1 MTSIGE
7 ESKCQYN
14 YLGRSGL
21 RVANICLGAFTFG
34 KPLFGTPGNLDEA
47 SSHDVIRRY
56 VEWGGNF
63 IDIADIYSFGESEKI
78 VGSWLA
84 TQERDRYV
92 IATKVRFQTDSSNPN
107 AMGLSRRHITRA
119 IEDSLGRL
127 KTDYVDLYQTH
138 VWDDATPLE
147 ETLLTLNDLV
157 RCGKVRYLGASNMT
171 GWQMQKVVELTKQ
184 MGLNPF
190 ISLQQQYSLLD
201 RESEVEPFVVC
212 RMNGVGVLPWSPLK
226 GGFLTGKYT
235 RGPAPQENTRLAHAL
250 KAGIVDETH
259 PQWADLNTDSN
270 WALIDGLQNIAAKKG
285 KTVAQISIRWLL
297 QRPVVTSVI
306 IGVSKLHQLDDNM
319 GAANAWELTAQE
331 MAELDELSRPKVGNP
346 YKKILL
352 ANLDR
357 KNPWNPNGL
366 Q

>member
-14 YLGRSGL
+14 YLG
-21 RVANICLGAFTFG
+21 
-34 KPLFGTPGNLDEA
+34 
-47 SSHDVIRRY
+47 
-56 VEWGGNF
+56 
-63 IDIADIYSFGESEKI
+63 
-78 VGSWLA
+78 
-84 TQERDRYV
+84 
-92 IATKVRFQTDSSNPN
+92 
-107 AMGLSRRHITRA
+107 
-119 IEDSLGRL
+119 
-127 KTDYVDLYQTH
+127 
-138 VWDDATPLE
+138 
-147 ETLLTLNDLV
+147 
-157 RCGKVRYLGASNMT
+157 RYLGASNMT

-285 KTVAQISIRWLL
+285 AMS
-297 QRPVVTSVI
+297 
-306 IGVSKLHQLDDNM
+306 
-319 GAANAWELTAQE
+319 
-331 MAELDELSRPKVGNP
+331 
-346 YKKILL
+346 
-352 ANLDR
+352 
-357 KNPWNPNGL
+357 
-366 Q
+366 